1 VGVGHHRCGPHCPR
15 PSRQTRLQC
24 CFSSVPARIR

>member
-15 PSRQTRLQC
+15 PSRQTG
-24 CFSSVPARIR
+24 FSAASAPCQPGSV